1 MGTWE
6 IGRTDAK
13 GLWRSGSPLRFTL
26 RRANST
32 RGFTLIELL
41 VVIAIIAILAA
52 LLLPVL
58 AQAKIKGRSARCKS
72 NLHQWG
78 LALQMYINDFGRYP
92 YYSQLYPTMY
102 VTNWWGC
109 LEPYGLFRWT
119 NAAIQCPGYRGTNGF
134 QPGYPILGLGSYGY
148 NAGGIIGPEIFPGV
162 ELGLGNLNW
171 HNLGMPDQARLPA
184 IAESQVRVPSDMI
197 AITDARCMFLLVPA
211 LARQGS
217 DMPVVQDCLHY
228 PGVLAQSLPSPPQHG
243 WTHNALYCDGHV
255 AGMRINQLWDS
266 SMPSTARS
274 WNNDHQPHVP
284 WDIPVRP

>member
-1 MGTWE
+1 M
-6 IGRTDAK
+6 
-13 GLWRSGSPLRFTL
+13 
-26 RRANST
+26 
-32 RGFTLIELL
+32 IELL

-52 LLLPVL
+52 LLLPAL
-58 AQAKIKGRSARCKS
+58 SQAKAKARSAKCKS

-78 LALQMYINDFGRYP
+78 LALQMYINDFHRYP
-92 YYSQLYPTMY
+92 YYSQRWVGW
-102 VTNWWGC
+102 VTNWWGS
-109 LEPYGLFRWT
+109 LEPYGSFRWT
-119 NAAIQCPGYRGTNGF
+119 NAAIHCPGYKGTIGF
-134 QPGYPILGLGSYGY
+134 VLSYPMDGLGSYGY

-197 AITDARCMFLLVPA
+197 AITDAICLWS
-211 LARQGS
+211 LAIPEWAGRGS
-217 DMPVVQDCLHY
+217 DISYPAHFLQD
-228 PGVLAQSLPSPPQHG
+228 PGFLAQVLPSPLQHG

-274 WNNDHQPHVP
+274 W
-284 WDIPVRP
+284 